1 MITRKPHWINDFQH
15 EHLHYK
21 PNFNKKIRIHKQRR
35 ILRVNDQVS
44 LFFIKD
50 KVTKKLESVN
60 NVEFYR

>member
-21 PNFNKKIRIHKQRR
+21 SNFNKKIRIHKQRR
-35 ILRVNDQVS
+35 ILQVNDQMS

-50 KVTKKLESVN
+50 KKEKVQ
-60 NVEFYR
+60 